1 MVADELAESLATR
14 FVPPNSRVLDPFC
27 GTGRL
32 LAAAR
37 NAALCVGLDANP
49 LACLLSEAKFSFA
62 SREKIQRIRDG
73 LNKARSTE
81 SYGQVQFSLERKVQW
96 FSDQTLMELGRV
108 ISWLNRKRLA
118 RPELLVVA
126 AALSATARQVSY
138 ARTSGWKLHRMSAD
152 ERAEFQPCVWSIF
165 DKRLKYCANQLT
177 DEINLP
183 KASITCGNAK
193 ELHELLLPSKRARFD
208 VVLTSPPYGDSRTTV
223 QYGAASSLCLAIV
236 SRLKGLSRLAVRG
249 GDIDGRCLGGADA
262 SKSERALKS
271 YWAGNADSK
280 LGRMV
285 ARFLSDYAIVCGH
298 LAASLKV
305 GGKAVFVVG
314 RRSTGGFRLLLDQF
328 TIDCFKAH
336 GFRLVTIEQRRL
348 RNKRVPRSVNRYG
361 RSERRKLERTARTV
375 TMDSEIIVVLRKMK
389 AARSPNKRTSRA
401 A

>member
-1 MVADELAESLATR
+1 MVADELATSLARR

-32 LAAAR
+32 LAAAK
-37 NAALCVGLDANP
+37 NADLCVGLDANP
-49 LACLLSEAKFSFA
+49 LACLLSEAKFSLA
-62 SREKIQRIRDG
+62 SSEKIQRIREG

-96 FSDQTLMELGRV
+96 FSNQTLRELGRI
-108 ISWLNRKRLA
+108 ISWINRKRLA

-138 ARTSGWKLHRMSAD
+138 ARTSGWKLHRMSAE
-152 ERAEFQPCVWSIF
+152 ERAEFRPCAWSIF
-165 DKRLKYCANQLT
+165 DKRLKYCAKQLA
-177 DEINLP
+177 DEISLP
-183 KASITCGNAK
+183 KATITCGNAK
-193 ELHELLLPSKRARFD
+193 ALLSSEHARFD

-249 GDIDGRCLGGADA
+249 GDIDGRCLGGVDA
-262 SKSERALKS
+262 SKTELPLRN

-285 ARFLSDYAIVCGH
+285 TRFLSDYAIVCRH
-298 LAASLKV
+298 LANSLKV
-305 GGKAVFVVG
+305 GGEAVFVVG

-328 TIDCFKAH
+328 TIDCFKAR
-336 GFRLVTIEQRRL
+336 GFRLVAVEQRRL
-348 RNKRVPRSVNRYG
+348 QNKRVPRSINRYG
-361 RSERRKLERTARTV
+361 RSERRRLERRARTV

-389 AARSPNKRTSRA
+389 TARSTKKKMGRIT
-401 A
+401 